1 MRRGRRATFAACMFL
16 ALAAAPVATLAQTV
30 DELYASAVKAR
41 QAQHFDE
48 AADLLKRALALKPD
62 NADALV
68 QLGFAELGRNDL
80 DAARDAFSKALAIA
94 PAYRDASFGMAQVEF
109 RAGNLDA
116 ALPLA
121 EAVVEAEPR
130 NTDATALV
138 ENIRKARQASAT
150 KASQVAG
157 GKAKPPAAAQAPG
170 KKQPR
175 RPDPVAAL
183 LEQGRRLR
191 TAGNLPEA
199 ETVYRRALR
208 LSPKN
213 TDVLV
218 ALGLVVGSGQRF
230 DEAGRL
236 FDRALAMEP
245 GLLDARLGKVR
256 LAIWQG
262 DAPRARAL
270 VDDVLAT
277 APDNVEALDLDGRI
291 ALLEGDDTRAERS
304 FQRVLASDPRN
315 AEAMVGIGDVR
326 RAQGDDEAARQAYS
340 QALAIE
346 PGSSD
351 IEQRLAVPPPRKW
364 RLDLGSEVSDLT
376 NGLGDWTD
384 SSAGL
389 AYRLSPRTT
398 ISGRTRVATRF
409 GRTDVQ
415 IEGRIDQAFTPAFSA
430 YALAAAT
437 PDADFLARYS
447 IGTGASWQIVAPA
460 KAFGPLSLNVDARY
474 DKFADTDITSIQPWV
489 QAYVLDGRLGLSAR
503 WVHAQDDTGTRADG
517 YVLRADLALTPRFGV
532 FGGYADAP
540 EIDDGALVPTRTV
553 FGGASFDV
561 SDTLTLRA
569 SIAHEQRPTF
579 DRSIFGLGL
588 TARF

>member
-1 MRRGRRATFAACMFL
+1 MRRGWRAALAACMLL
-16 ALAAAPVATLAQTV
+16 AIAAAPAAALAQTV

-80 DAARDAFSKALAIA
+80 SAARDAFSKALSLT
-94 PAYRDASFGMAQVEF
+94 PTYRDASFGLAEVEF
-109 RAGNLDA
+109 RSGNLDT

-121 EAVVEAEPR
+121 ETVAQADPG
-130 NTDATALV
+130 NADAAALV
-138 ENIRKARQASAT
+138 ENIRKAKEAAASKT
-150 KASQVAG
+150 KQVAG
-157 GKAKPPAAAQAPG
+157 GEVKPANAAPAAV
-170 KKQPR
+170 KKPPR
-175 RPDPVAAL
+175 RPDPVPGL
-183 LEQGRRLR
+183 MEEGRRLR
-191 TAGNLPEA
+191 TAGKLPEA
-199 ETVYRRALR
+199 EKVYRHALK

-213 TDVLV
+213 TDILV
-218 ALGLVVGSGQRF
+218 ALGLVVGSSQRF
-230 DEAGRL
+230 DEAGHF
-236 FDRALAMEP
+236 FDRALAIKP

-262 DAPRARAL
+262 DAPRARVL
-270 VDDVLAT
+270 VNDVLTT
-277 APDNVEALDLDGRI
+277 APDNAEALDLDGRI
-291 ALLEGDDTRAERS
+291 ALIEGDDKRAEQS
-304 FQRVLASDPRN
+304 FQRVLAHDSRN
-315 AEAMVGIGDVR
+315 ADALVGLGDVR

-364 RLDLGSEVSDLT
+364 RLDIGSEVSGLT
-376 NGLGDWTD
+376 DGLGDWTD
-384 SSAGL
+384 SSVGL

-409 GRTDVQ
+409 GHTDVQ
-415 IEGRIDQAFTPAFSA
+415 TEGRIDQAFTPAFSA

-447 IGTGASWQIVAPA
+447 IGAGAAWQIVGPA
-460 KAFGPLSLNVDARY
+460 KAFGPLSINIDARY
-474 DKFADTDITSIQPWV
+474 DNFADANITSVSPWV
-489 QAYVLDGRLGLSAR
+489 QGYVFDGRLGLSAR
-503 WVHAQDDTGTRADG
+503 WVHAQDDIGTRADG
-517 YVLRADLALTPRFGV
+517 YVLRADVAVTPNFNV

-553 FGGASFDV
+553 FGGISWDV
-561 SDTLTLRA
+561 SDPLTLRA